1 MRDEQK
7 DSPQVVE
14 LKELRKAY
22 YDRVVKKDD
31 CLALFA
37 IDDAIR
43 IVKKHEEKR

>member
-1 MRDEQK
+1 MENK
-7 DSPQVVE
+7 DSASPLVSE

-43 IVKKHEEKR
+43 IVKKYEEK